1 MANEKTLEIGDDP
14 AVLADHDAIGIG
26 LNLDRPAN
34 GARCH

>member
-1 MANEKTLEIGDDP
+1 MFGDDP